1 MIADGYDAFLLD
13 LDGVLY
19 RGDQP
24 IAHAAASVE
33 ALRGLGKR
41 VAFVTNNSSRTPEA
55 VVAHL
60 ASVGVVADVAEVE
73 TSGLTTASALAGRG
87 VTTALVVGEDGLRTA
102 LRAAGISEV
111 GPDQVPDAVVVG
123 WDRTIT
129 YETLRAASIAV
140 QRGAA
145 LVASNADASYP
156 APDGLTWPG
165 AGAIVAALEAA
176 TERPAEVFG
185 KPNAPILQAALARA
199 GGGRALVIGDR
210 VGTDIEG
217 ARRLRWDSMLV
228 LTGIS
233 SRQDLKAAGI
243 AATYVVEDLAAIVEE
258 QNAAPDYAA
267 GNDGRGATDGQDA
280 GRA

>member
-24 IAHAAASVE
+24 VAHAAASVE

-41 VAFVTNNSSRTPEA
+41 VAFVTNNSSRSPEA

-60 ASVGVVADVAEVE
+60 ASVGVVADVSEVE

-87 VTTALVVGEDGLRTA
+87 VTTALVVGEDGLRAA
-102 LRAAGISEV
+102 LRDAGIAEV
-111 GPDQVPDAVVVG
+111 GAEQVPDAVVVG
-123 WDRTIT
+123 WDRAIT

-199 GGGRALVIGDR
+199 GGGRPLVIGDR
-210 VGTDIEG
+210 VSTDIEG

-243 AATYVVEDLAAIVEE
+243 AATYVVEDLSALVEE
-258 QNAAPDYAA
+258 ENAVPDYAA
-267 GNDGRGATDGQDA
+267 GNDGQGATDGQDA
-280 GRA
+280 GRT

>member
-24 IAHAAASVE
+24 VAHAAASVE

-41 VAFVTNNSSRTPEA
+41 VAFVTNNSSRSPEA

-60 ASVGVVADVAEVE
+60 ASVGVVAHVAEVE
-73 TSGLTTASALAGRG
+73 TSGLTTAAALAGRG
-87 VTTALVVGEDGLRTA
+87 VTTALVVGEDGLRAA
-102 LRAAGISEV
+102 LRVAGISEV

-199 GGGRALVIGDR
+199 GGGRPLVVGDR
-210 VGTDIEG
+210 VSTDIEG

-243 AATYVVEDLAAIVEE
+243 AATYVAEDLSALVGER
-258 QNAAPDYAA
+258 NPVPDYAA
-267 GNDGRGATDGQDA
+267 GNDG
-280 GRA
+280 

>member
-24 IAHAAASVE
+24 IAHAAASVK
-33 ALRGLGKR
+33 ALRALGKR

-60 ASVGVVADVAEVE
+60 ASVGVAADVAEVE
-73 TSGLTTASALAGRG
+73 TSGLTTAEALAGRG
-87 VTTALVVGEDGLRTA
+87 VTTALVVGEHG
-102 LRAAGISEV
+102 LRAALTAVGISEAD
-111 GPDQVPDAVVVG
+111 PDQVPDAVVVG
-123 WDRTIT
+123 WDRTLT

-199 GGGRALVIGDR
+199 GGGRPLVVGDR
-210 VGTDIEG
+210 VNTDIEG

-243 AATYVVEDLAAIVEE
+243 AATYVVEDLSALVEE
-258 QNAAPDYAA
+258 QTALPDYAE

>member
-24 IAHAAASVE
+24 VAHAAASVE
-33 ALRGLGKR
+33 ALRALGKR
-41 VAFVTNNSSRTPEA
+41 VAFVTNNSSRSPEA

-60 ASVGVVADVAEVE
+60 ASVGVAADVAEVE
-73 TSGLTTASALAGRG
+73 TSGLTTAAALAGRG
-87 VTTALVVGEDGLRTA
+87 VTTTLVVGEDGLRAA

-199 GGGRALVIGDR
+199 GGGRPLVVGDR
-210 VGTDIEG
+210 VSTDIEG

-243 AATYVVEDLAAIVEE
+243 AATYVAEDLSALVGERTPV
-258 QNAAPDYAA
+258 PDYAA
-267 GNDGRGATDGQDA
+267 GNDG
-280 GRA
+280 